1 MKTGGLY
8 NFGKDPKDVQSA
20 VMKIDTSMKKPDG
33 HGFVYLI
40 GAGPGDPGLLTI
52 KGAKAI
58 AASDIV
64 IYDYLVHPDILSHAK
79 PGAEL
84 IYVGKQGGVRSISQ
98 EEINRLLITR
108 AAAGLTVARLK
119 GGDPF
124 VFGRGGEE
132 AEALAEAGI
141 EWEVVPGVSSGVAAA
156 AYAGIPITHR
166 DYSSSVS
173 FITGHNGRGKRRPPI
188 DWPSVARQADTLVIF
203 MCAGAVAEIAAGL
216 IAGGRPRATPM
227 AVIRWGS
234 YEHQEVYIGTIQDAL
249 NANRAISSPAI
260 AIVGEVVT
268 LRERLRWFG
277 PESEFQLAAEL
288 PLGAS
293 LQPEVQIEASPSLLE
308 AAKS

>member
-1 MKTGGLY
+1 M
-8 NFGKDPKDVQSA
+8 
-20 VMKIDTSMKKPDG
+20 IKPDG
-33 HGFVYLI
+33 SGLVYLI

-52 KGAKAI
+52 KGAQAI
-58 AASDIV
+58 AASDVV

-84 IYVGKQGGVRSISQ
+84 IYAGKQGGVRSIAQ
-98 EEINRLLITR
+98 EEINRLLIDR
-108 AAAGLTVARLK
+108 AVSGLTVARLK

-132 AEALAEAGI
+132 AEALADAGI
-141 EWEVVPGVSSGVAAA
+141 EWEIVPGVSSGVAAP

-173 FITGHNGRGKRRPPI
+173 FITGHNGRGKQRPPI
-188 DWPSVARQADTLVIF
+188 DWPSIACQADTLVIF

-216 IAGGRPRATPM
+216 IAGGRPQTTPM

-234 YEHQEVYIGTIQDAL
+234 YQHQEVYIGTLQDAL
-249 NANRAISSPAI
+249 NPNRAVSSPAI
-260 AIVGEVVT
+260 AIVGEVVN

-277 PESEFQLAAEL
+277 SESEFQLAAEL
-288 PLGAS
+288 PLQARM
-293 LQPEVQIEASPSLLE
+293 QPELQNEARSSLLE